1 MKKERMTATMK
12 DRNLDTTAPD
22 LSGAAVVVA
31 GLGRSGL
38 AAARFLAA
46 RGARVH
52 ASDVRPLS
60 TLGEE
65 AAAVAALGG
74 SLETGGHVPERFAEA
89 DLVVVSPGVPLAAP
103 ALVAARNAGVP
114 IWAEVE
120 LAGRFL
126 HGPLIGVT
134 GSNGKSTV
142 VSLIAHLLGTAGRD
156 AVGCGN
162 LGTPL
167 ISLVEDDR
175 ESRWYVVELSSF
187 QLEGIRALRPH
198 IAVVTN
204 LTPDHQDRYPS
215 LAEYGE
221 AKARIFRNQDG
232 SDHAIL
238 NADDPLVAT
247 MGDRHGGPRRWLF
260 AASGRSGAAAVL
272 RDGRL
277 LLADPGTVLLDAA
290 ELPIAGRHNVENAL
304 AASLAA
310 NLAGVDA
317 GDLAA
322 GLRSFRGLPHR
333 MEVVGEAAG
342 VVWYNDSKA
351 TNLGATRRVVESLDR
366 PLVLI
371 LGGRDKGADFA
382 SLRELLRDRCRHVIL
397 MGEAREVIARAL
409 GDAVPLTQVDGLADA
424 VPLAADYA
432 RAGDAVLLAPACASF
447 DAYRNFEE
455 RGEHF
460 RSLVRKLPGGGDG

>member
-12 DRNLDTTAPD
+12 ERNLDTTAPD
-22 LSGAAVVVA
+22 LSGARVVVA

-38 AAARFLAA
+38 AVARFLAS

-52 ASDVRPLS
+52 ASDVRPVSELE
-60 TLGEE
+60 EE
-65 AAAVAALGG
+65 AAAIDAMGAGV
-74 SLETGGHVPERFAEA
+74 ETGGHVPERFAES
-89 DLVVVSPGVPLAAP
+89 DLVVVSPGVPLAVP
-103 ALVAARNAGVP
+103 ALAAARNAGVP

-120 LAGRFL
+120 LAARFL
-126 HGPLIGVT
+126 RGPLIGVT

-142 VSLIAHLLGTAGRD
+142 VSLIAHLLEAAGRE
-156 AVGCGN
+156 AVACGN

-187 QLEGIRALRPH
+187 QLEGIRSLRPH

-232 SDHAIL
+232 ADHAIL

-260 AASGRSGAAAVL
+260 SGSGRAGAAAVL

-277 LLADPGTVLLDAA
+277 LLVDPGTVLLDAA

-310 NLAGVDA
+310 SLAGA
-317 GDLAA
+317 GAGALAA

-351 TNLGATRRVVESLDR
+351 TNLGATR
-366 PLVLI
+366 
-371 LGGRDKGADFA
+371 
-382 SLRELLRDRCRHVIL
+382 
-397 MGEAREVIARAL
+397 
-409 GDAVPLTQVDGLADA
+409 
-424 VPLAADYA
+424 
-432 RAGDAVLLAPACASF
+432 
-447 DAYRNFEE
+447 
-455 RGEHF
+455 
-460 RSLVRKLPGGGDG
+460 